1 MSSNIHVQIIFRI
14 LNDSFPLLSWITK
27 DTKGSL
33 QILHIFSVECCHWRL
48 QVEVKE
54 ARQLHE
60 EHGWW
65 GLLLVLRKEV
75 NRKRLCRGCLTIESI

>member
-1 MSSNIHVQIIFRI
+1 MSSNIHVQIIFESYMIVSHCYLGSPRI
-14 LNDSFPLLSWITK
+14 PRGPCRFC
-27 DTKGSL
+27 
-33 QILHIFSVECCHWRL
+33 IFFVECCHWRL

-65 GLLLVLRKEV
+65 VWLVLGKEV
-75 NRKRLCRGCLTIESI
+75 NGKRLCRGVLTIEL